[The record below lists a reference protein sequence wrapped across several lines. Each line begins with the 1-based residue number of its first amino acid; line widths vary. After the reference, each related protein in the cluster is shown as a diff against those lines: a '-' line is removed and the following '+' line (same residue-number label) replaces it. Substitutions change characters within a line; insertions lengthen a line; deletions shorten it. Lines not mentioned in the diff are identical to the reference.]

1 MQSGS
6 LAGGDVRALTSRVF
20 VDNIERAHESWSV
33 ARDIVGDLPE
43 QVVAGGGI
51 RQATGSITWAEQ
63 PDVTGT
69 AANPW
74 NSSAGWL
81 PQTGQIV
88 SISVSD
94 GITEW
99 IQFRGVIDETTGDV
113 GDSPQSSVIDCTD
126 YLNQPFHHPTVLR
139 LHPPKSEGAAYLG
152 VGMTPAYLVDQLF
165 RGCGFTATP
174 SREPNSVMSAPMQT
188 SMWPEWGDIVSAGS
202 VTGGGITHGIN
213 NRAPWG
219 WCMSDFTATY
229 NPYTTVTRTDP
240 VQLTCMVAPDHTGS
254 FTLDANY
261 GTGKIRLWI
270 NTGRSAVAML
280 DGVEVC
286 RLTLGAGTVVTLLVK
301 GGAWT
306 VKNNLGASISGTTT
320 LPAGSDLTTVTLT
333 GDANSRIAGVQ
344 VSKPT
349 PASEF
354 QSLSYGVG
362 YYQETAQLTGLMDV
376 LPSTVDRT
384 VIDLLTEI
392 SKATLSPFWFNEQ
405 GVLSWYG
412 SDVLRSRAPVQTV
425 TTLDDITKLS
435 WTDSR
440 LGMRSTVAVKYKFP
454 ALNRSRY
461 SSVMLWQGSG
471 ETMTSGEQK
480 AMFAQE
486 PSDEDWVEIDD
497 FTVSNA
503 GSLTAFN
510 QGRGTWIGAYLEDA
524 SGAWTSATGYDSWTL
539 QTIDDETRLFNVTVG
554 TLPAGK
560 TLVLGTPDDATNYFP
575 RMRGIGMP
583 ILRGRARV
591 KWADLYLSSA
601 ITGPAGFPA
610 LEHDGGV
617 WSVQTANT
625 TIQTRLA
632 DFIAAQV
639 TAPSPTIT
647 GMEVVYDPRRQLGDV
662 ITISS
667 PALLGIELTA
677 LIVGVRN
684 SAGDSYSQSLDVR
697 IITKKSTYATY
708 AEYDKTLAGTGL
720 TYAQWQALGPL
731 PQTYKQFNDAA

>member
-1 MQSGS
+1 MQPGS
-6 LAGGDVRALTSRVF
+6 LIGGDVRALTTRIF
-20 VDNIERAHESWSV
+20 VAGVERAAESWSTT
-33 ARDIVGDLPE
+33 REIVGDLPE

-51 RQATGSITWAEQ
+51 RQATGTITWAEQ
-63 PDVTGT
+63 PDVTAT
-69 AANPW
+69 APNPW

-81 PQTGQIV
+81 PKSGDLV
-88 SISVSD
+88 SIQVSD
-94 GITEW
+94 GVTSW
-99 IQFRGVIDETTGDV
+99 LQFVGVIDETTGDV
-113 GDSPQSSVIDCTD
+113 GSAPQSTIIDYTD
-126 YLNQPFHHPTVLR
+126 YLNQPFHHSTVMR
-139 LHPPKSEGAAYLG
+139 LHPPKTDGLDYLG
-152 VGMTPAYLVDQLF
+152 VGMSPSYLVDRLF
-165 RGCGFTATP
+165 RAAGFCATP
-174 SREPNSVMSAPMQT
+174 KQEPGCVMSAPMQT
-188 SMWPEWGDIVSAGS
+188 SMWPEWGNIVSAGS
-202 VTGGGITHGIN
+202 VSGGGVTHGLN
-213 NRAPWG
+213 KRAPWG
-219 WCMSDFTATY
+219 WCMTDFTATY
-229 NPYTTVTRTDP
+229 NPYTTVARTDP

-270 NTGRSAVAML
+270 NSGRAAVAML

-286 RLTLGAGTVVTLLVK
+286 RLTLGDATVVTLLVK
-301 GGAWT
+301 SGVWTIKSNIGGVAT
-306 VKNNLGASISGTTT
+306 GSKAI
-320 LPAGSDLTTVTLT
+320 PAGDSLSTVTLS

-344 VSKPT
+344 VSKPSPT
-349 PASEF
+349 SEF
-354 QSLSYGVG
+354 QSLNYSVG
-362 YYQETAQLTGLMDV
+362 YYQETSGLVGIMDV

-405 GVLSWYG
+405 GGLSWFG
-412 SDVLRSRAPVQTV
+412 SDVLRARAPVQTV

-435 WTDSR
+435 WSDSR
-440 LGMRSTVAVKYKFP
+440 LGMRSSVAVKYKYP

-471 ETMTSGEQK
+471 ETMTSGEEK

-503 GSLTAFN
+503 GGLTAFN
-510 QGRGTWIGAYLEDA
+510 QGRGTWVNSYLEDS
-524 SGAWTSATGYDSWTL
+524 SGNWSSSGSYDAWTL
-539 QTIDDETRLFNVTVG
+539 QTINDETRLFKVTVG

-560 TLVLGTPDDATNYFP
+560 TLVLGTPDDAVNYFP
-575 RMRGIGMP
+575 RYRGKGTPM
-583 ILRGRARV
+583 LRGRARV
-591 KWADLYLSSA
+591 KWTDLTLTSST
-601 ITGPAGFPA
+601 TGPAGFPA

-617 WSVQTANT
+617 WSVQTDNT
-625 TIQTRLA
+625 LVQTRLA
-632 DFIAAQV
+632 DFIATQV
-639 TAPSPTIT
+639 TTPSPTIT

-667 PALLGIELTA
+667 PSLLGIELTA

-684 SAGDSYSQSLDVR
+684 SSGDSYTQSLDVR
-697 IITKKSTYATY
+697 IIAKKSTYATY
-708 AEYDKTLAGTGL
+708 AEYDKTVPNGL